1 MTPGVERLRAWAVGL
16 GAAGLVAAAAG
27 AWVAPDR
34 FFRAYL
40 FAYMFWLGIALGCLG
55 ILMLQHVTGG
65 VWGLMVRRLLEAGA
79 LTIPFMAV
87 LFIPLAAGIRTLY
100 PWADPALVAHD
111 EVLLHKAPYLNVP
124 FFLVRALL
132 YFAVWSTFAWLLSR
146 WSRRQ
151 DETGD
156 ASLIRRFQMLSAGGL
171 VIYVVVIT
179 LAATDWVMSL
189 QPHWFSTIFGV
200 LLMAGEAV
208 AAFCFVI
215 LMAVLLSKVKPLD
228 GIMTPGRVADLGTML
243 FTFVMVWAYF
253 SFSQYLIIWSG
264 NLPEEIPWY
273 LKRLKGGWEWVG
285 LALIAV
291 HFALPFLLLLMRRV
305 KENTRR
311 LVAVAIMLFVMRI
324 VDTYWMM
331 GPADG
336 VETLSVGWIDVATT
350 VGLGGLWVYLYLRQI
365 RGVSLLPMRD
375 PYLLEALSDDHD

>member
-1 MTPGVERLRAWAVGL
+1 MTPGVDRLRAWAMGL
-16 GAAGLVAAAAG
+16 GAAGIVVAAAG
-27 AWVAPDR
+27 AWIAPER

-79 LTIPFMAV
+79 RTIPFMALMFV
-87 LFIPLAAGIRTLY
+87 PLAVGVHRLY

-111 EVLLHKAPYLNVP
+111 EILQHKAIYLNTP

-132 YFAVWSTFAWLLSR
+132 YFAIWSTFAWLLSR

-156 ASLIRRFQMLSAGGL
+156 ASLTRRFQMLSAGGL
-171 VIYVVVIT
+171 VVYVVVIT

-189 QPHWFSTIFGV
+189 QPHWFSTIFGI
-200 LLMAGEAV
+200 LLMAGEGV

-215 LMAVLLSKVKPLD
+215 LMAVMLASVKPLD
-228 GIMTPGRVADLGTML
+228 RIMTPERVADLGTML

-273 LKRLKGGWEWVG
+273 LERLKGGWEWVG
-285 LALIAV
+285 LSLIVV

-305 KENTRR
+305 KKNTRR
-311 LVAVAIMLFVMRI
+311 LVAVAILLFVMRF

-331 GPADG
+331 GPPDG
-336 VETLSVGWIDVATT
+336 VENLSVGWIDLAATA
-350 VGLGGLWVYLYLRQI
+350 GLGGLWVFLYLRQLA
-365 RGVSLLPMRD
+365 GVTLLPMRD
-375 PYLLEALSDDHD
+375 PYLLEALGDGHD